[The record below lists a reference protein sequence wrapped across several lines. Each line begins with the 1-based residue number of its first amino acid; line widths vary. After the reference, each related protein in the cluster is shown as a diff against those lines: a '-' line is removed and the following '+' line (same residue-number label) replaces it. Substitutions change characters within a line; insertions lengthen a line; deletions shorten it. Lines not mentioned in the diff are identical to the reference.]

1 MILQTIN
8 TSFPTDRDNDIAK
21 HIEKHK
27 YATIPQIEKIF
38 MRDATYSYWIA
49 ARRLKVISDTGFAK
63 IHRDEHTNHNI
74 YIYNNPKEDI
84 KPPTESRIIVL
95 NVLAEMVYSGFN
107 IELFKVEKF
116 WLGDKVRS
124 DAWAIFTIKKRR
136 YHFFIEVQLAKHPH
150 NLAKY
155 DLLYDSGEYQKLY
168 SKNHFPRVLFISDI
182 DYSDTKIKSTEV
194 LQLDTKLHMFPSI
207 LL

>member
-1 MILQTIN
+1 MQIIN
-8 TSFPTDRDNDIAK
+8 SNLPTTRDNEIVK
-21 HIEKHK
+21 HIEKYK

-49 ARRLKVISDTGFAK
+49 GRRLKAISKAGF
-63 IHRDEHTNHNI
+63 INVRQVDFTNHNI
-74 YIYNNPKEDI
+74 YIYKADKADKDI
-84 KPPTESRIIVL
+84 NPPTESRIIVL
-95 NVLAEMVYSGFN
+95 NVLAEMMYSGFN

-124 DAWAIFTIKKRR
+124 DAWAIFTIGKRR
-136 YHFFIEVQLAKHPH
+136 YHFFVEVQLSKHPH
-150 NLAKY
+150 NLQKY

-168 SKNHFPRVLFISDI
+168 GKNHFPRVLFISDI

-194 LQLDTKLHMFPSI
+194 IQLDTKLHMFPSI